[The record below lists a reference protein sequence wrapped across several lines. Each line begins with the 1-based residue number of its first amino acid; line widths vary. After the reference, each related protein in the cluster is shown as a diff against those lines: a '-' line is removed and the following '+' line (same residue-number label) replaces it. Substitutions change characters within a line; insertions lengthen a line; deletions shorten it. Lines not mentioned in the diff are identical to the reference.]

1 MALELIDHAPVLDGD
16 YRLFYWDDFP
26 RSRDAL
32 VTGTPTERF
41 ETSCWNTMVSKLED
55 VMIALEYDS
64 WDKAPY
70 FYYGEKKNFTAA
82 MYNEML
88 KRLEQIFPLYDI
100 SDKFDYTPKKGSVL
114 TPGHLLYIAKWL
126 NLVLGVS
133 NGLITL
139 EEMRM
144 RRFSWTTFDAYVDV
158 WDSVLIETSNHLD
171 KQCRTTSSVGFD
183 QLPAAPMFSSFTLM
197 SNLGVSAQA
206 PNVLLT
212 EVDQRLKTKL
222 SMSATRIA
230 AATLPKIAVIDKS
243 KSLARISVTTKNTI
257 AMDAISHSIMSGQVN
272 ISQPANAAADH
283 IARGVVL
290 SQMHA
295 PEQLPVS
302 VSETTKANTKA
313 IMESLPSV
321 NAGLM
326 IINGKSNAL
335 IEVACQEAVDSG
347 KIRHLA
353 GSYHQV
359 KILTP
364 YSAAAAFDILGK
376 SSLVASFQTPAAE
389 YVKTYLGM
397 KTQQAAKIIM
407 QTARQAWVDGF
418 AWSESTA
425 EMERLDAVNI
435 VAEEIGKTEVSCS
448 LELLQT
454 TNAEPET
461 LAFGSVSCEAA
472 IFLLPLQP
480 DRKTLYIRQTYQE
493 PLKIGKTLYIDQWPD
508 QGLTDDG
515 TLFLWRI
522 FDTVIHVGNTL
533 YIGSMPNTGM
543 TDGETLLIWDVE
555 QEPVK
560 KNTLLEV
567 F

>member
-26 RSRDAL
+26 QSRDAL

-55 VMIALEYDS
+55 VMIALEYDG

-70 FYYGEKKNFTAA
+70 FYYGEKKKFTAA

-144 RRFSWTTFDAYVDV
+144 KRFSWTTFDAYVDV
-158 WDSVLIETSNHLD
+158 WDSVLIETSNFLD
-171 KQCRTTSSVGFD
+171 KQCRTTSSVRFE
-183 QLPAAPMFSSFTLM
+183 QLPAAPMFPSYKLM

-212 EVDQRLKTKL
+212 EVDQRSKTKL
-222 SMSATRIA
+222 SMSATRIVA
-230 AATLPKIAVIDKS
+230 APFPQIAVRDKS
-243 KSLARISVTTKNTI
+243 NSHAIISVTTKNTI
-257 AMDAISHSIMSGQVN
+257 AMDATSHSIMSGQVN
-272 ISQPANAAADH
+272 ISKPVNAAAEH
-283 IARGVVL
+283 IARSLTL
-290 SQMHA
+290 SQMYA
-295 PEQLPVS
+295 PDQLPVS
-302 VSETTKANTKA
+302 VTETTKANAKA
-313 IMESLPSV
+313 SMNALPSV
-321 NAGLM
+321 PTSVIPL
-326 IINGKSNAL
+326 IGKAL
-335 IEVACQEAVDSG
+335 TSAETKCQESAEFGEIEQRAKSKSSSIVIIDT
-347 KIRHLA
+347 A
-353 GSYHQV
+353 
-359 KILTP
+359 
-364 YSAAAAFDILGK
+364 AAAAFDIIGK
-376 SSLVASFQTPAAE
+376 GATGASFQTPSAE
-389 YVKTYLGM
+389 HVKTDLSMYS
-397 KTQQAAKIIM
+397 QQVAKIIT
-407 QTARQAWVDGF
+407 QTARQAWADGF
-418 AWSESTA
+418 SWSESTA
-425 EMERLDAVNI
+425 GMERLDAVN
-435 VAEEIGKTEVSCS
+435 VLSEKIGKTEASCT
-448 LELLQT
+448 LELLET
-454 TNAEPET
+454 ANAESET
-461 LAFGSVSCEAA
+461 IAFGSVSCEAA
-472 IFLLPLQP
+472 IFLLPLKP
-480 DRKTLYIRQTYQE
+480 DKNTLYIRQTYQE
-493 PLKIGKTLYIDQWPD
+493 PLKIGNTLYIDQWPD

-555 QEPVK
+555 QEPVQTL
-560 KNTLLEV
+560 TLLEV

>member
-55 VMIALEYDS
+55 VMIALEYDG

-158 WDSVLIETSNHLD
+158 WDSVLIETSNFLD
-171 KQCRTTSSVGFD
+171 KQCRTTSSVWFD
-183 QLPAAPMFSSFTLM
+183 QLPAAPMFPSFRLM
-197 SNLGVSAQA
+197 SNIGVSAQA

-212 EVDQRLKTKL
+212 EVDQRSETSISLE
-222 SMSATRIA
+222 ATRRTGVPSANISA
-230 AATLPKIAVIDKS
+230 NEKS
-243 KSLARISVTTKNTI
+243 TSLARISVTTKNSI
-257 AMDAISHSIMSGQVN
+257 AVLGNST
-272 ISQPANAAADH
+272 SQMLGEIKTAQPIYTEILH
-283 IARGVVL
+283 IASGSVMA
-290 SQMHA
+290 QMQA
-295 PEQLPVS
+295 PLQRLITSRKTAITNP
-302 VSETTKANTKA
+302 KAL
-313 IMESLPSV
+313 MDDLPSV
-321 NAGLM
+321 PVSFMPLM
-326 IINGKSNAL
+326 GKSSTSA
-335 IEVACQEAVDSG
+335 ETTCQESVESG
-347 KIRHLA
+347 EIEQRAKSKASTKVIIDTA
-353 GSYHQV
+353 
-359 KILTP
+359 
-364 YSAAAAFDILGK
+364 AAAAFGIIGK
-376 SSLVASFQTPAAE
+376 GATGASFQTPVAE
-389 YVKTYLGM
+389 YVKTDLTM
-397 KTQQAAKIIM
+397 HSQQAAKIIM

-435 VAEEIGKTEVSCS
+435 VAEEIGETEVSCS

-480 DRKTLYIRQTYQE
+480 DRKTLHIRQTYQE

-522 FDTVIHVGNTL
+522 FDTVIHIGNTL